1 MRSKKRSGASSPP
14 SPPEPRPV
22 LFVDRSLGRR
32 RIVDALRHA
41 GANVVHHDDHFPPAT
56 PDEEWLAAVGRHG
69 WIILTKDIR
78 IRYKPNEKEAILE
91 AGAVAVILVSGNM
104 KGEEMAELFVRSLGR
119 IERIAGSARPPAIF
133 TLGRDGRLKLKS

>member
-1 MRSKKRSGASSPP
+1 MRSKKRSGASSP
-14 SPPEPRPV
+14 SPPESRPV

-56 PDEEWLAAVGRHG
+56 PDEEWLTAVGRRG
-69 WIILTKDIR
+69 WIVLTKDIR

-104 KGEEMAELFVRSLGR
+104 KGEEMAELFVRSLGH
-119 IERIAGSARPPAIF
+119 IERVAGRATPPAIF